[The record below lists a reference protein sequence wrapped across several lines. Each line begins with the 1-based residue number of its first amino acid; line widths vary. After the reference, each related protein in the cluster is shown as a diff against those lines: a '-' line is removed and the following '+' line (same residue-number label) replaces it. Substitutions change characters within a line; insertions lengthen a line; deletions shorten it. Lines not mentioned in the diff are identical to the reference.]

1 MNLNINNEK
10 IVEVISK
17 ILYKQYLENL
27 KETKSAK
34 IVLNKHFP
42 FSGAVNRLEEY
53 TFMIIEDPSKWGFL
67 KTINCPN

>member
-10 IVEVISK
+10 VVEVISK

-42 FSGAVNRLEEY
+42 YSGAVNRLEEY
-53 TFMIIEDPSKWGFL
+53 TFMIIEDPAKWGFL